1 MIFIHIP
8 RQQVMRHKKL
18 SCKYL
23 IIHSPQLLASWP
35 CPLPNRRSKGCES
48 GKNVTIFCH
57 GGSNTTCIT
66 HQSADR
72 IKANKRNKF
81 TLDVTSYGECRIQTY
96 NTRQYHF
103 TLRTDSGKKV
113 SVTAFG
119 MDRIT
124 GPVAKLNTSALAKL
138 FPSYDPESPQ
148 RKTNQVDI
156 PLGHDYF
163 GLFPKYEETKCGE
176 NLSIMGGGG
185 I

>member
-1 MIFIHIP
+1 MNTCFVCFGNHPQQKCPNRKLCLLCGSENTTFSCASPKRIPKMIFIHIP

-81 TLDVTSYGECRIQTY
+81 TLDVTSYGECRI
-96 NTRQYHF
+96 
-103 TLRTDSGKKV
+103 
-113 SVTAFG
+113 
-119 MDRIT
+119 
-124 GPVAKLNTSALAKL
+124 
-138 FPSYDPESPQ
+138 
-148 RKTNQVDI
+148 
-156 PLGHDYF
+156 
-163 GLFPKYEETKCGE
+163 
-176 NLSIMGGGG
+176 
-185 I
+185 